1 MSRVLGSV
9 DVLLRGGLCG
19 EEDRCVD
26 FLFSYAVGA
35 GLFEGFERRLIDC
48 GRDIAAILSMEERAF
63 LDAVVTTGGLSDVG
77 KLVSGGVNVLG
88 RMPGLAWNCR
98 PEDF

>member
-1 MSRVLGSV
+1 M
-9 DVLLRGGLCG
+9 RGGLCG

-26 FLFSYAVGA
+26 FLFSYAVG
-35 GLFEGFERRLIDC
+35 LFERRLIDC
-48 GRDIAAILSMEERAF
+48 GRDIAAILSMEERSF

>member
-1 MSRVLGSV
+1 MNFHYSQLEATFGTKFIKIRDKKFSANSWR
-9 DVLLRGGLCG
+9 LLH
-19 EEDRCVD
+19 
-26 FLFSYAVGA
+26 
-35 GLFEGFERRLIDC
+35 RLC
-48 GRDIAAILSMEERAF
+48 GRDIAAILIMERAF